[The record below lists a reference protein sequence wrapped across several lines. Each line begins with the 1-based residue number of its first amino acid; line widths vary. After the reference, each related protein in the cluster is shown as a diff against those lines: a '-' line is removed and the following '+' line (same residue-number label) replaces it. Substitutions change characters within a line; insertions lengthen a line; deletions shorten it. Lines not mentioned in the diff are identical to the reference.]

1 MRLLDLCDIKY
12 GYAFDSKR
20 FTDNPIYPPL
30 VRIRDVKR
38 GFSETF
44 YAGEYSKEYLL
55 HKGDLLIGMDGE
67 FNIARWKSVD
77 ALLNQRVCKISAKKG
92 TNEEYIRFALS
103 KKLKNI
109 EDKTSF
115 VTVKHLSARELST
128 IEFTMPEYEKQRKIA
143 DILVSI
149 ENIIEKK
156 KQELE
161 QLDTFVKS
169 RFVELFGD
177 PIKNPKGWEVV
188 KLSECLERID
198 NGKSFTCDSNARE
211 GVFPAIL
218 KLSAATYGDYRPYEN
233 KALLDEKQFVESVE
247 VHRGDLLFTRKNTPD
262 LVGMAAYVFETPE
275 KLMMPDLIFRLVTNE
290 RMTPIFLWQLINNR
304 EFRPAI
310 QGISGGS
317 AKSMSNISKE
327 RLKNIEVI
335 CPPISEQ
342 KKLEGVLEQVDKS
355 KSKIQKS
362 LEETQLLFDSL
373 MQKYFG

>member
-233 KALLDEKQFVESVE
+233 KALFDEKQFVESVE

-290 RMTPIFLWQLINNR
+290 RMTPTFLWQLINNR

>member
-1 MRLLDLCDIKY
+1 MIFDDILEIKNGRNQKNVENPNGKY
-12 GYAFDSKR
+12 PIYGSGGIMGYADDYICEADTVIIGRKGSIN
-20 FTDNPIYPPL
+20 NPIYVEEPFWNVDTAFGL
-30 VRIRDVKR
+30 SAKR
-38 GFSETF
+38 EILMPR
-44 YAGEYSKEYLL
+44 YLYYFCQYFDFERL
-55 HKGDLLIGMDGE
+55 NKAVTIPSLTKSDLLKIE
-67 FNIARWKSVD
+67 LKLPTIETQKKIVD
-77 ALLNQRVCKISAKKG
+77 RLIKVEQIIQLKK
-92 TNEEYIRFALS
+92 
-103 KKLKNI
+103 
-109 EDKTSF
+109 
-115 VTVKHLSARELST
+115 RELQ
-128 IEFTMPEYEKQRKIA
+128 K
-143 DILVSI
+143 
-149 ENIIEKK
+149 
-156 KQELE
+156 
-161 QLDTFVKS
+161 LDTLVKS

-290 RMTPIFLWQLINNR
+290 RMTPTFLWQLINNR

-362 LEETQLLFDSL
+362 LQETQLLFDSL